1 MTYPPHSS
9 EPLGEG
15 SPCRVLS
22 IRDVIKL
29 TSLSRA
35 TLYRMR
41 GRSFPAPVRLTPT
54 GSRVGWIEAEVRD
67 WLGSRSNTA
76 EDVND

>member
-1 MTYPPHSS
+1 MTVTYPPHPSQ
-9 EPLGEG
+9 LVGEAN
-15 SPCRVLS
+15 PCRVLS

-35 TLYRMR
+35 TLYRMS

-54 GSRVGWIEAEVRD
+54 GSRVGWVEAEVRD
-67 WLGSRSNTA
+67 WLSSRSGGG
-76 EDVND
+76 